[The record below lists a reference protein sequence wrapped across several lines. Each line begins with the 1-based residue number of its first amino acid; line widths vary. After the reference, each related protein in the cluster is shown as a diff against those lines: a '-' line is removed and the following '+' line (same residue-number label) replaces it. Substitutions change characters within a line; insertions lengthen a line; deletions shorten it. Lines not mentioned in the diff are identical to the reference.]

1 MNIDLVS
8 IAELKG
14 LKFSIPT
21 YQRGYRW
28 TSIEVKDLLDDIDEF
43 ISQKDNRIYCLQP
56 LVVRMGGDKD
66 LLDRIHKAGS
76 MAEVRTLLD
85 SGGEWEVID
94 GQQRLTTIYILLR
107 YLLGNQ
113 SEYYEI
119 TYETRPGSHGFLK
132 NINPEEAGN
141 NIDYYHIHNTKVTI
155 EKWFDSKDKSY
166 KRTFAQT
173 KTTPSTC
180 SRDSTLAKS
189 ALPTQS

>member
-43 ISQKDNRIYCLQP
+43 ISQDGGKIYCLQP
-56 LVVRMGGDKD
+56 LVVRMGGDGG
-66 LLDRIHKAGS
+66 LLDNIRAAGS
-76 MAEVRTLLD
+76 VAEVRKQLK
-85 SGGEWEVID
+85 EHAVWEVID

-107 YLLGNQ
+107 YLLDGQ
-113 SEYYEI
+113 PEYYEI

-166 KRTFAQT
+166 KRTFA
-173 KTTPSTC
+173 
-180 SRDSTLAKS
+180 DTLLEK
-189 ALPTQS
+189 